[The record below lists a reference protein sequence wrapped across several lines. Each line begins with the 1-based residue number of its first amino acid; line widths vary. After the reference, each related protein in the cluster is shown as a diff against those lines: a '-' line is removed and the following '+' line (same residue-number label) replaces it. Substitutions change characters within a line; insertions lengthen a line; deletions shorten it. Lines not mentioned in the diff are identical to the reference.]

1 LNFQVFIL
9 YIYIYY
15 QIELSSLY
23 LIYSFASV
31 FVAKINT
38 LDQPS
43 GWLIDQRNNWRTP
56 TTVHLKPKL
65 FSLELS
71 SKEECGPDQLQ
82 QSPIKTILRQTILAE
97 FGRKVTERFL
107 HFRKLIYYYL
117 LSLFYLGVDRSQSN
131 LYS

>member
-23 LIYSFASV
+23 LIYIYSFASV

-82 QSPIKTILRQTILAE
+82 QSPIKTIRRQTILAE
-97 FGRKVTERFL
+97 FRSESNRTILAFSE
-107 HFRKLIYYYL
+107 INIL
-117 LSLFYLGVDRSQSN
+117 LSSLIVLFRSWSIPV
-131 LYS
+131 